1 MYASQVRIVKCR
13 FHVDTTKKIKR
24 KIPISI
30 HFFCLSDV
38 QSSCTSEKPL
48 PIPNQNGWLRKV
60 LQECALHFAALINI
74 IQ

>member
-1 MYASQVRIVKCR
+1 MHASHVRMVKCR
-13 FHVDTTKKIKR
+13 FHVDTTKKNQK
-24 KIPISI
+24 KNTYFNS
-30 HFFCLSDV
+30 FFCLSDV